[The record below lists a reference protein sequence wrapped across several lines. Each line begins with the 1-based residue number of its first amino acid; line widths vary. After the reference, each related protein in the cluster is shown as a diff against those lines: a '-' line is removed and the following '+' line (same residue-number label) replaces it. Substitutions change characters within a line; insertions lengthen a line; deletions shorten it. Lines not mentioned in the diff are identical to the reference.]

1 MILKLPSIRSDQQI
15 YGAQL
20 ILDKRWNPMINLPKL
35 ITVFDTETTGTG
47 RDALVVS
54 YGSVELDLQTNKISE
69 HFEIFVNPRL
79 DSEDLAIYEEYAYK
93 VTNISIPGMPDCD
106 QTRFVES
113 HIFTQ
118 EIQNRLKNTT
128 SMLAHNAS
136 FDRRMLDQTLSSDQT
151 FVEAFNINLFCSL
164 KLSREVFSK
173 DVVGSFSLDSLC
185 KYTNVDI
192 SDRNFHGAL
201 LDAEL
206 TANYLVELNKRGFI
220 NVQP

>member
-1 MILKLPSIRSDQQI
+1 
-15 YGAQL
+15 
-20 ILDKRWNPMINLPKL
+20 MINLPKL

-69 HFEIFVNPRL
+69 HFEIFVNPSL
-79 DSEDLAIYEEYAYK
+79 DPEDLAIYEEYAYK

-106 QTRFVES
+106 QTRFVER
-113 HIFTQ
+113 HIFSQ

-173 DVVGSFSLDSLC
+173 DMVGSFSLDSLC
-185 KYTNVDI
+185 KYANVDI

-220 NVQP
+220 NVEP

>member
-1 MILKLPSIRSDQQI
+1 
-15 YGAQL
+15 
-20 ILDKRWNPMINLPKL
+20 MINLPKL

-54 YGSVELDLQTNKISE
+54 YGSVELNLQTNKISE
-69 HFEIFVNPRL
+69 HFEIFVNPSL
-79 DSEDLAIYEEYAYK
+79 DPEDLAIYEEYAYK

-106 QTRFVES
+106 QTRFVER
-113 HIFTQ
+113 HIFSQ

-173 DVVGSFSLDSLC
+173 DMVGSFSLDSLC
-185 KYTNVDI
+185 KYANVDI

-220 NVQP
+220 NVEP

>member
-1 MILKLPSIRSDQQI
+1 
-15 YGAQL
+15 
-20 ILDKRWNPMINLPKL
+20 MINLPKL

-69 HFEIFVNPRL
+69 HFEIFVNPSL

-106 QTRFVES
+106 QTRFVER

-173 DVVGSFSLDSLC
+173 DMVGSFSLDSLC
-185 KYTNVDI
+185 KYTGVDI
-192 SDRNFHGAL
+192 SVRDFHGAL

-206 TANYLVELNKRGFI
+206 TANYLVELNKRGLI
-220 NVQP
+220 NVEP